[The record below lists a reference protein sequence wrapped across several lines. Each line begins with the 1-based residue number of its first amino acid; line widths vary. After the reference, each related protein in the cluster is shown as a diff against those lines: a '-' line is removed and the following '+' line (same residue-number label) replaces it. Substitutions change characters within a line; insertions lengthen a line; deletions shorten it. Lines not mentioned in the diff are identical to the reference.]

1 MLNQALLD
9 TATAIADRKQ
19 QITQL
24 ENEIRDLERKQHR
37 QKVMIDKFNC
47 IKQDL
52 QSVAED
58 LVELCGAD
66 YVTDELANITL
77 PVSKSVIA
85 NKVVNECT
93 AETVPIPTEQVMQ
106 ELDGPSEESQLLV
119 LEHMKP
125 EEIQQLALEGHITNK
140 MAGIALAKQLAES
153 AKELEKTI
161 EECKIRE
168 QIKRQELLKSDQK
181 INPREA
187 DVQFAFSNTNR
198 NRE

>member
-9 TATAIADRKQ
+9 TAAAIADRKQ
-19 QITQL
+19 QIAQL

-37 QKVMIDKFNC
+37 QRVMIDKFNC

-66 YVTDELANITL
+66 YVTDELASITL
-77 PVSKSVIA
+77 PERDTPTKPVLVP
-85 NKVVNECT
+85 EL
-93 AETVPIPTEQVMQ
+93 ETVPIPTEQVMQ

-140 MAGIALAKQLAES
+140 MAGIVLAKQLADS
-153 AKELEKTI
+153 AKELERTI
-161 EECKIRE
+161 EEYKIRE
-168 QIKRQELLKSDQK
+168 HIKRQELLESDKK
-181 INPREA
+181 INTSEA
-187 DVQFAFSNTNR
+187 NVQFAFSNTNR
-198 NRE
+198 NR